1 MSEEQMKEPA
11 SRRVGALTSPV
22 NIELHS
28 RYAINLWEGRRGTKS
43 KSAEDRRAAKIM
55 SMPEAIKMTGGLYR
69 DSLADNPY
77 ADETMWKVENAI
89 VEATDKIN
97 AEVRVLEGILRN
109 IPSVITVRDALSR
122 SPVDI
127 GVFSRSPLG
136 YRCVWLLVGY
146 DQLALK
152 TFQAAHLGLIS
163 RNRRDELLSSGAH
176 LIRKIYG
183 ILQGYRTMAVTRDDI
198 ENKTEKAEK
207 AIARYGMPHDDI
219 LSGKLRSS
227 FSPPL
232 NRKSRDASR
241 Q

>member
-28 RYAINLWEGRRGTKS
+28 RYAIMLWEGRRGTKS

-109 IPSVITVRDALSR
+109 IPSVITVL
-122 SPVDI
+122 
-127 GVFSRSPLG
+127 F
-136 YRCVWLLVGY
+136 LV
-146 DQLALK
+146 
-152 TFQAAHLGLIS
+152 
-163 RNRRDELLSSGAH
+163 LLSILGFSAA
-176 LIRKIYG
+176 LLWATAVYG
-183 ILQGYRTMAVTRDDI
+183 F
-198 ENKTEKAEK
+198 
-207 AIARYGMPHDDI
+207 
-219 LSGKLRSS
+219 LSGMISLH
-227 FSPPL
+227 
-232 NRKSRDASR
+232 
-241 Q
+241 

>member
-1 MSEEQMKEPA
+1 
-11 SRRVGALTSPV
+11 
-22 NIELHS
+22 
-28 RYAINLWEGRRGTKS
+28 
-43 KSAEDRRAAKIM
+43 
-55 SMPEAIKMTGGLYR
+55 
-69 DSLADNPY
+69 
-77 ADETMWKVENAI
+77 
-89 VEATDKIN
+89 
-97 AEVRVLEGILRN
+97 
-109 IPSVITVRDALSR
+109 
-122 SPVDI
+122 
-127 GVFSRSPLG
+127 
-136 YRCVWLLVGY
+136 
-146 DQLALK
+146 
-152 TFQAAHLGLIS
+152 
-163 RNRRDELLSSGAH
+163 RDELLSSGAH

>member
-1 MSEEQMKEPA
+1 MPEEIVKEPA
-11 SRRVGALTSPV
+11 SHRVGAFTSTL

-28 RYAINLWEGRRGTKS
+28 RYAIMLWEGRRGS
-43 KSAEDRRAAKIM
+43 KAKNNEGRKVPRIM

-77 ADETMWKVENAI
+77 ADETMWKLENAI
-89 VEATDKIN
+89 IDATEKIN
-97 AEVRVLEGILRN
+97 AEVAQLDDILRN
-109 IPSVITVRDALSR
+109 IPSMITIKDVLSR
-122 SPVDI
+122 SPVNI

-163 RNRRDELLSSGAH
+163 RNQRDELLSFGAY

-183 ILQGYRTMAVTRDDI
+183 ILQIYRSVGVTRDDI
-198 ENKTEKAEK
+198 ENKTSKGEK
-207 AIARYGMPHDDI
+207 AIARYGMPEPDI
-219 LSGKLRSS
+219 LSGKARSS

-232 NRKSRDASR
+232 NRKSCNLS
-241 Q
+241 